1 MGRGQLWNPSL
12 LPEQWPG
19 RPAPQGPGPAPP
31 PGGQP
36 LRSPRSPSRERP
48 AVLTPPHEPCS
59 GGTRGCHDLLL
70 GRLRPARGLL
80 ADGASAPLLSLR
92 FPPPPPP
99 LRVPRAQPSPC
110 SGKAGGA
117 WGLLPS
123 ESPEDEGA
131 DRRGGPGSPGGEV
144 PLCSQAWG
152 RSSKDN
158 GRRPTAGGPGGI
170 WAPGGDGPRGRRS
183 EVAQPPWQERPC
195 GPGSRASA
203 EAGLLPLFYRRRPL
217 RKRRSE
223 PPQVLPGGP
232 LGKGRPQHHRG
243 GQGPRPPGTRW

>member
-1 MGRGQLWNPSL
+1 MGRGQLWNPSF

-92 FPPPPPP
+92 PPPRPRLCGSPEP
-99 LRVPRAQPSPC
+99 SPARAQ
-110 SGKAGGA
+110 GK
-117 WGLLPS
+117 
-123 ESPEDEGA
+123 PE
-131 DRRGGPGSPGGEV
+131 GPGGCCRQRARRTRGRTGGEA
-144 PLCSQAWG
+144 PGAREERSLCAA
-152 RSSKDN
+152 
-158 GRRPTAGGPGGI
+158 RPGAGAARTTAGGPRQEALVASGPRVGT
-170 WAPGGDGPRGRRS
+170 APGGGGRRWLS
-183 EVAQPPWQERPC
+183 
-195 GPGSRASA
+195 
-203 EAGLLPLFYRRRPL
+203 
-217 RKRRSE
+217 
-223 PPQVLPGGP
+223 LPGRSVP
-232 LGKGRPQHHRG
+232 AAPARERQQKLGCFLFSTDEGL
-243 GQGPRPPGTRW
+243 